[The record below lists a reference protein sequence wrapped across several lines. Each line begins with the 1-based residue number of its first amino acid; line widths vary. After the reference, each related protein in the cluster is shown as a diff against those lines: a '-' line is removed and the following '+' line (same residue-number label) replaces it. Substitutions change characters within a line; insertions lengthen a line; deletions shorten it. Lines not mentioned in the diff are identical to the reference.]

1 MHTLYFPAFG
11 NGVMSFLLGCETYS
25 KSQRQLCK
33 CLEAD
38 RYIKLEKGLQ
48 IVNKAQSGKKKEKK
62 KKKSKSG

>member
-1 MHTLYFPAFG
+1 
-11 NGVMSFLLGCETYS
+11 MSFLLGCETYS

-48 IVNKAQSGKKKEKK
+48 IVNKAQSGIL
-62 KKKSKSG
+62 G